1 MGSGPYDPA
10 RGRDSPGRGWH
21 VKATGLRFALVAT
34 LFALSGCSVFG
45 SGDSGQAPPPERTTL
60 RVGVASPIDTAPL
73 RMAVAAGKFRQAG
86 LNVQLVELG
95 DGDGVEKLKSGQV
108 DVTFGS
114 DVSLFRAAASG
125 TALQLQGE
133 AYTFG
138 RTTIALVT
146 LPGSDYTEPTAK
158 KSPKIAVDSP
168 DDIGALTARAVLG
181 TAGVDK
187 SKIEFV
193 PRPFGQMPAA
203 LQSGDAD
210 AALMVEP
217 YITRAEKEL
226 GAQILADGSTGA
238 TLDFPA
244 SGYAATGQFAA
255 ANPRTLTAFRNVLTQ
270 AQLAAS
276 DTAKVRDALPS
287 FSDIDQTTAALIS
300 LGSYPTT
307 LSATRLQRVADL
319 MHSSGQLANRLDV
332 AAMLPNAL

>member
-1 MGSGPYDPA
+1 MKTTRRA
-10 RGRDSPGRGWH
+10 
-21 VKATGLRFALVAT
+21 FALVTTA
-34 LFALSGCSVFG
+34 LFAITGCSWFG
-45 SGDSGQAPPPERTTL
+45 SGDAAQPAPPERGTL
-60 RVGVASPIDTAPL
+60 RVGVSSPIDTAPL
-73 RMAVAAGKFRQAG
+73 RIAVAAGKFRQAG
-86 LNVQLVELG
+86 LDVRLVELG
-95 DGDGVEKLKSGQV
+95 TDSGLDKLKAGQL

-125 TALQLQGE
+125 TSLQLQGE

-146 LPGSDYTEPTAK
+146 LPGSDYGEPTAK
-158 KSPKIAVDSP
+158 KSPTIAVDSP
-168 DDIGALTARAVLG
+168 DDIGTLTARSVLG
-181 TAGVDK
+181 TAGVDQ
-187 SKIEFV
+187 SKIQFV
-193 PRPFGQMPAA
+193 TRPFGQMPAA

-217 YITRAEKEL
+217 YLTRAEKEL
-226 GAQILADGSTGA
+226 GAQILADGSSGA

-255 ANPRTLTAFRNVLTQ
+255 ANPRTLAAFRGVLSQ
-270 AQLAAS
+270 AQLTAA
-276 DTAKVRDALPS
+276 DPAVVRDALPT

-332 AAMLPNAL
+332 QAMLPGADQP